1 MAVEILD
8 APTGH
13 HVPAGTANVRT
24 QQIPDPEEV
33 ATVIINGKRFVGWES
48 VYVQARW
55 KDPNPVFQFVVAE
68 NDPTTEFARLQFK
81 PNDFVTVYLGGQ
93 LAVSGY
99 ILRRQTAY
107 DASRHAVQFYGVGLT
122 WFAARASIIDKTNKF
137 DGMTLEQV
145 AAKVLAPFEAG
156 LKVVGKLDE
165 KPFEQLAADPGI
177 TVFEFLD
184 KIARERNAIFGSDHR
199 GNFLLIGD
207 HVNPIVWNLVEG
219 KNIKHCECTI
229 SIENIRDDIR
239 VWGQRPAN
247 DEVNGADAAHQEA
260 TAHGMDIPHSP
271 LLIPMEQPVFTI
283 AEVAKR
289 AATEAK
295 WTNGTYVTAVITVQ
309 GWLRGGIALWTPG
322 DNVIVTSP
330 MAMLFGEKMTINC
343 ATFTQDSEGG
353 TNTQLELVMPWL
365 LLDEPNLSPGDR
377 WTNEAYPGEA
387 KASTTHT
394 VETAPDAKPSVAA
407 PQTLPP
413 VE

>member
-1 MAVEILD
+1 MAVEILQ
-8 APTGH
+8 APSGH
-13 HVPAGTANVRT
+13 PVPAGTANVRT
-24 QQIPDPEEV
+24 QQIPDPEEI
-33 ATVIINGKRFVGWES
+33 ATVVINGRRFVGWES

-68 NDPTTEFARLQFK
+68 NDPEPNFARLQFK
-81 PNDFVTVYLGGQ
+81 PNDRVTIYLGGQ
-93 LAVSGY
+93 LAVTGY

-107 DASRHAVQFYGVGLT
+107 DAGRHAVQFYGVGLT
-122 WFAARASIIDKTNKF
+122 WFAARASIIDKTNNF
-137 DGMTLEQV
+137 DKMTLEQV
-145 AAKVLAPFEAG
+145 AGKVLAPFEAG
-156 LKVVGKLDE
+156 LKVVGDLDAT
-165 KPFEQLAADPGI
+165 PFEQLQADPGI

-184 KIARERNAIFGSDHR
+184 KIARERNAIFGSDHL

-229 SIENIRDDIR
+229 SIEGTRSDIR
-239 VWGQRPAN
+239 VWGQRPAD
-247 DEVNGADAAHQEA
+247 DETNGADAAHQEA
-260 TAHGMDIPHSP
+260 SAPGMAMPHSP
-271 LLIPMEQPVFTI
+271 MLIPIEQPVFSL

-309 GWLRGGIALWTPG
+309 GWLRGGIVLWTPG
-322 DNVIVTSP
+322 ENVIVTSP
-330 MAMLFGEKMTINC
+330 MAMLFGEKMTINSV
-343 ATFTQDSEGG
+343 TFTQDSEGG

-365 LLDEPNLSPGDR
+365 LNDEPNLSPGN
-377 WTNEAYPGEA
+377 WTNDAYPGEA
-387 KASTTHT
+387 KPSTTNT
-394 VETAPDAKPSVAA
+394 IENAPDAKPTPAA